1 MHRRPPPA
9 SLCTLPPAAPHWH
22 PPLSPLAV
30 LAGASADHA
39 VMAHASPAS
48 SPAASTSAT
57 AGRASSRRNQPRRR
71 WLHLLGRPRATVTSP
86 VAAIAG
92 RASARAPSQPLLL
105 SASWP
110 TAAVPSAGNLLSPP
124 SLRAPCHRRVT
135 SRRPPAIAIVPP
147 RVSPGLTPPRPH
159 HRHRDGLSRRELALS
174 RSGPNLAAGGGVQI
188 HLWRDR
194 IRPIGHSGRRHPP
207 CAWCF
212 SSCTEKK
219 ALPPT
224 RFSCYLFPSRACGFR
239 QRAPAVARWLGLGRV
254 AVRAAS

>member
-1 MHRRPPPA
+1 
-9 SLCTLPPAAPHWH
+9 
-22 PPLSPLAV
+22 
-30 LAGASADHA
+30 
-39 VMAHASPAS
+39 MAHASPAS

-124 SLRAPCHRRVT
+124 SLRAPCCRRVT

-147 RVSPGLTPPRPH
+147 RVLPGLTPPRPH
-159 HRHRDGLSRRELALS
+159 HRHRDGLSCRELALS
-174 RSGPNLAAGGGVQI
+174 RSGPNLAAGGGC
-188 HLWRDR
+188 RST
-194 IRPIGHSGRRHPP
+194 SGVTGSDPSATPVAATRH
-207 CAWCF
+207 ARGA
-212 SSCTEKK
+212 S
-219 ALPPT
+219 PPT
-224 RFSCYLFPSRACGFR
+224 PRRKLCHLRVFLVTSFLVGRAVSGSEL
-239 QRAPAVARWLGLGRV
+239 QRWGDG
-254 AVRAAS
+254 